1 MDNIGLLSYAIGG
14 AFFLILSVLLLV
26 KWRGSREATLLVI
39 ATLITTGWAVS
50 LAFTSL
56 QESPSFLVIILEMG
70 KYGVWLLFLLVI
82 LLKNGNG
89 IPHYF
94 IWIIIFTWLSVL
106 IISLFA
112 TVPFFDL
119 TLEINKFYII
129 TSLGFSLL
137 GLVLVEQLYRNTPQ
151 HNKWAIKFLCLG
163 IGGIFVFDIYL
174 YSNALLFK
182 QIDPVLWDSRG
193 IAIALIA
200 PLIAIAAARNPDW
213 SIVPFVS
220 RHFIFYSTSLF
231 AAGIYM
237 FLMAVSGYYI
247 KIYGE
252 SWGPVLQVIFSSG
265 AILLLIVIMMSGQ
278 ARARLKQFISIN
290 FYSNKYD
297 YREEWLRLTRIL
309 SSANDGLSIYQRVL
323 KGIAQIVDSPAG
335 ALWVKDTN
343 EKYCPVAAWNISTM
357 NKNVSPNDSN
367 FLNYLEVHR
376 NVINIHEYQKHSD
389 HYEYLVLPD
398 WVMSIPKAWLIVPI
412 MHEESLYGFIVL
424 TETRAALHHSWED
437 NELLRTVG
445 QQVASYLAEHEA
457 AKMLA
462 EARQFEAFNRLSAFI
477 VHDLKNVIAQLDLIV
492 KNSQRHKNDPEFMQD
507 AITTVDNAVTKMN
520 RMLAQL
526 RQDRLEAGNPRLVS
540 INDVLN
546 NVIKK
551 RAAFAPEP
559 KLKINSDTMF
569 VIANEDHLASIVE
582 HLVQNAQEATT
593 DEGYIDVS
601 LNKIDQWAVIE
612 IRDTGCGM
620 DADFIQNRLF
630 KPFDTT
636 KGNAGMGMGAYE
648 SRQIVRNLGGEMSV
662 KSKVG
667 EGTIITIRLPLGKKE

>member
-14 AFFLILSVLLLV
+14 VFFLILSVLLLV

-39 ATLITTGWAVS
+39 ATLITTAWAVS

-56 QESPSFLVIILEMG
+56 QESPSFLIIILEMG
-70 KYGVWLLFLLVI
+70 KYGVWVLFLLVI
-82 LLKNGNG
+82 LLKNTNR

-94 IWIIIFTWLSVL
+94 VWIIVFTWLSVL
-106 IISLFA
+106 IISLLA
-112 TVPFFDL
+112 TVPFFDV
-119 TLEINKFYII
+119 TLQINKFYII
-129 TSLGFSLL
+129 SSLGFSLL

-163 IGGIFVFDIYL
+163 IGGIFVYDIYL
-174 YSNALLFK
+174 YSNALLFQ

-200 PLIAIAAARNPDW
+200 PLIAITAARNPDW

-237 FLMAVSGYYI
+237 LLMAVSGYYI
-247 KIYGE
+247 KIYGGN
-252 SWGPVLQVIFSSG
+252 WGPILQVTFSSG

-278 ARARLKQFISIN
+278 ARARLKQFISVN

-309 SSANDGLSIYQRVL
+309 SSANDGLSIHQRVL
-323 KGIAQIVDSPAG
+323 KGIAQIVESPAG
-335 ALWVKDTN
+335 ALWVRDDN
-343 EKYCPVAAWNISTM
+343 EQYYPVAAWNINTM
-357 NKNVSPNDSN
+357 NKKVSPNDSN
-367 FLNYLEVHR
+367 FLKFLEVHQS
-376 NVINIHEYQKHSD
+376 VIDIHEYQKHSK
-389 HYEYLVLPD
+389 HYEHLLLPE
-398 WVMSIPKAWLIVPI
+398 WIMLIPKAWLIVPI
-412 MHEESLYGFIVL
+412 LHEESLYGFIVL
-424 TETRAALHHSWED
+424 TETRAALHHTWED

-492 KNSQRHKNDPEFMQD
+492 KNSQRHMDEPEFMRD
-507 AITTVDNAVTKMN
+507 AITTVDNAVNKMN

-540 INDVLN
+540 VNDVL
-546 NVIKK
+546 VTVVKK
-551 RAAFAPEP
+551 RTAFKPVP
-559 KLKINSDTMF
+559 KLKINTDAIF
-569 VIANEDHLASIVE
+569 VIANEDHLASIIE
-582 HLVQNAQEATT
+582 HLVQNAQEATAG
-593 DEGYIDVS
+593 EGNVDVS
-601 LNKIDQWAVIE
+601 LSKLDQWAVID
-612 IRDTGCGM
+612 ISDTGCGM
-620 DADFIQNRLF
+620 GSEFIENRLF

-648 SRQIVRNLGGEMSV
+648 SREIVRNLGGELSV
-662 KSKVG
+662 RSRVG
-667 EGTIITIRLPLGKKE
+667 EGTIITIRLPLDNND